1 MLASPADFP
10 YLASLLEGLAQYF
23 PLSLP
28 IVCALLLLALLTS
41 AMSAAVGVGGG
52 TLLIM
57 FMAQL
62 MPAAALIPVHGL
74 GGPKLDDLRYRCLEV
89 GA

>member
-1 MLASPADFP
+1 MPANSADIP
-10 YLASLLEGLAQYF
+10 YLASLLDGLAQHF

-41 AMSAAVGVGGG
+41 ALSAAVGVGGG

-57 FMAQL
+57 IMAQL

-74 GGPKLDDLRYRCLEV
+74 GGQKLDDLRYRS
-89 GA
+89 